1 MVNQPGNDFDD
12 ESSTLDLFGRPRRTG
27 PLGTG
32 GNVPVAPNAGILN
45 RNTASSPTEGVEL
58 QRFTV
63 TNPDKSVSVSALL
76 DGRIDRVTVPRRAA
90 RMTESGLSD
99 EIMTLAQVAM
109 QKARSALYLRILH
122 SVGEMGRGDKD
133 YDDMLH
139 RLKTSLN
146 LPTPEEAA
154 AAEADLVANRYPRQ
168 WMTGTASS
176 AVGTDSWT

>member
-76 DGRIDRVTVPRRAA
+76 DGRIDRVTVSRRAA

-109 QKARSALYLRILH
+109 QKPAPPYTYAYSTAWA
-122 SVGEMGRGDKD
+122 KW
-133 YDDMLH
+133 
-139 RLKTSLN
+139 
-146 LPTPEEAA
+146 AA
-154 AAEADLVANRYPRQ
+154 GTRT
-168 WMTGTASS
+168 MTTCC
-176 AVGTDSWT
+176 TD